1 MSNFRFNHRLVVKS
15 LVAAA
20 ALAAL
25 AGIAGTQLAPQ
36 LPLSSLLLYSVLG
49 AAMLLAILTAGIVA
63 SFTLWQFVLRKG
75 GTDTQWLWFS
85 SEPAGLVRLRQRS
98 TAQSR
103 KIRR

>member
-1 MSNFRFNHRLVVKS
+1 MPYPRFNQYLFVKS

-25 AGIAGTQLAPQ
+25 AGVAGTQLVPD
-36 LPLSSLLLYSVLG
+36 LPLSSVLLYSAFG
-49 AAMLLAILTAGIVA
+49 AATLLAILTAGIIA

-85 SEPAGLVRLRQRS
+85 SEPAGLQQLRQRQAAR
-98 TAQSR
+98 TNKVVR
-103 KIRR
+103 